1 MIEKDAAEEPL
12 EKVLDGACP
21 SRMAVRLRVSPPAR
35 AATER
40 WDLPEASLCAR
51 SARAMSWCVGMGEI

>member
-1 MIEKDAAEEPL
+1 VIEKVAAEEPL

-21 SRMAVRLRVSPPAR
+21 SRMAVRLRVGTPAR

-40 WDLPEASLCAR
+40 QDSPEASLCAW

>member
-1 MIEKDAAEEPL
+1 MENDAAEEPL

-21 SRMAVRLRVSPPAR
+21 ARMAVRLRVGPPAR

-40 WDLPEASLCAR
+40 WDSPEASLCAR
-51 SARAMSWCVGMGEI
+51 SARAMSWCEGMGKI